1 MYMVARVV
9 GLIDQLPK
17 IDKRQAFWSIFSG
30 SLAGRFLLVLLLD
43 TLSFAWV
50 LWKRKR
56 SLSHHI
62 EIVSARCLNWCHF
75 GSILETFAVLG

>member
-9 GLIDQLPK
+9 GLIDQLP
-17 IDKRQAFWSIFSG
+17 DFDERQAFWSIFSG

-56 SLSHHI
+56 FLSQHI
-62 EIVSARCLNWCHF
+62 ENVCARCPNWCHF
-75 GSILETFAVLG
+75 GSILETFMILG